1 MKENCSKRNKNMDGL
16 NNLSKN
22 GSRRLSKWRRIKS
35 NSSKRKSQLQK
46 LMLLNKIH
54 SKEIPQPY
62 LRAKLLKL
70 IQSQRRKSKKNPSV
84 TMSLSCLENQ
94 SSNTWIPK
102 KKNPISKA
110 DLDYSDNL
118 KIHLLFKPFQDKSPN
133 NCLNW
138 DLTLRTLW
146 RHLFKLLLNKNIK
159 TIMIVKCQTRF
170 SKIMKVLIQ
179 TISLNL
185 IKNLSMKENSL
196 PNNGLRKWRTKYL
209 REQLRRKMQR
219 QDSSLKSNNNK
230 RDDR

>member
-1 MKENCSKRNKNMDGL
+1 MDGL
-16 NNLSKN
+16 NNLFKN
-22 GSRRLSKWRRIKS
+22 GSRRLSKWRRTKS
-35 NSSKRKSQLQK
+35 NSSKRKPPLQK
-46 LMLLNKIH
+46 LLNKIH
-54 SKEIPQPY
+54 LKEIPQPY
-62 LRAKLLKL
+62 LRVKLLKL

-138 DLTLRTLW
+138 DHTLRTLW
-146 RHLFKLLLNKNIK
+146 KHSSKLLLNKNTK

-179 TISLNL
+179 TIFLNP

-219 QDSSLKSNNNK
+219 QDSLLKSNNNK